1 MSNILRMKY
10 SFRHFKSLR
19 ICLFVAAAVMAWGY
33 ILPARAQYD
42 PAFVQ
47 YWKLEPQFNPAAVGK
62 LDQINLKISM
72 QTHATGY
79 EDAGSTLYAG
89 ADMAFTIGN
98 TRHGA
103 GITLLSD
110 EIGLFSHK
118 RFSLQYA
125 YFFKL
130 WGGKLATGLQV
141 DMLSESVDG
150 GKAVTNDPSDPVFSG
165 GDLNGSAFDAT
176 VGVYYS
182 HKRWYAGLSM
192 QHLTSPMISL
202 GDRSEFKVNPL
213 YNFTA
218 GYNILT
224 NYPFLTLMPSVMLR
238 YDSTDFRTD
247 ATMRV
252 QYNKG
257 GKLIYGGLNYAPQY
271 SVALFFGFLFHG
283 LDIGYS
289 YEANTSGMGI
299 SSGNHEI
306 TLGYKFD
313 LDLGKKGKNMHK
325 SVRWL

>member
-1 MSNILRMKY
+1 MKHCFHNILHSR
-10 SFRHFKSLR
+10 SRL
-19 ICLFVAAAVMAWGY
+19 LVVAVVVTWCSIFSVYG
-33 ILPARAQYD
+33 QYD

-47 YWKLEPQFNPAAVGK
+47 YWKVEPQFNPASVGK
-62 LDQINLKISM
+62 FDQINLKICM

-89 ADMAFTIGN
+89 ADMAFVIGN

-103 GITLLSD
+103 GISLQSD
-110 EIGLFSHK
+110 DIGLFSHK

-125 YFFKL
+125 YFFNL
-130 WGGKLATGLQV
+130 WGGKLAAGAQI
-141 DMLSESVDG
+141 DMLSENVDG
-150 GKAVTNDPSDPVFSG
+150 GKAQTNDPSDPVFSG
-165 GDLNGSAFDAT
+165 GDLTGSAFDAT
-176 VGVYYS
+176 LGVYYT
-182 HKRWYAGLSM
+182 HKKWHAGISM
-192 QHLTSPMISL
+192 QHLSAPTISL
-202 GDRSEFKVNPL
+202 GDRSEMKLNSL

-218 GYNILT
+218 AYNIST
-224 NYPFLTLMPSVMLR
+224 NYPFLTLTPSVMLR
-238 YDSTDFRTD
+238 YDSTDFRAD
-247 ATMRV
+247 ATVRAI
-252 QYNKG
+252 YNKG
-257 GKLIYGGLNYAPQY
+257 GKHIYGGLNYAPQY
-271 SVALFFGFLFHG
+271 SVAMFFGFLFHG